1 MTQQLICVQVPFI
14 LVINDLHTRISP
26 MTIRS
31 YCFLHD
37 SLKILIYKLNLEKK
51 ITKKNHKR
59 RSSNALLVARCWW
72 IELPFNS
79 SLSQG
84 GMDLLLI
91 PHFQSL
97 NNVQLG
103 SSEIRGDLVYRQT
116 AKLG

>member
-1 MTQQLICVQVPFI
+1 MRPGSFYSRKQRSTYE
-14 LVINDLHTRISP
+14 DLSDDD
-26 MTIRS
+26 S
-31 YCFLHD
+31 KLLQD

-51 ITKKNHKR
+51 KTKKNHKR

-103 SSEIRGDLVYRQT
+103 SSEIRGNLVYRQT